1 MSNVTYGRGQVE
13 HALWIAFRG
22 GSMSAPKLPPKVF
35 LTRVKRLL
43 EIDRA
48 MDLSNREAPPAR
60 KFAFVDLPERPGG
73 EVAFTPMD
81 AVALGIALDLL
92 DAGYKQSEVVFLLRH
107 IRADFE
113 GQLEEIVSGDRA
125 KARKRGPKPKGLFL
139 LIQKVEMK
147 DLLNAPKLQGH
158 VDPLL
163 LEPVFCHGPEELS
176 DALADIMPM
185 RRRVVTVV
193 ELAKTARVIPL
204 ALANAPEIRRGR
216 PKSK

>member
-13 HALWIAFRG
+13 HALWIAFPSG
-22 GSMSAPKLPPKVF
+22 LMSAPKLPPKVF

-48 MDLSNREAPPAR
+48 MDLSEREAPPEC
-60 KFAFVDLPERPGG
+60 KFAFVDLPEKPGG
-73 EVAFTPMD
+73 GVAFTPMD

-92 DAGYKQSEVVFLLRH
+92 DAGYKQSEVVFLLRYL
-107 IRADFE
+107 RADLE
-113 GQLEEIVSGDRA
+113 RQLGELVSVDRGYA
-125 KARKRGPKPKGLFL
+125 YDIRSRPEGLFL

-158 VDPLL
+158 VDPLF
-163 LEPVFCHGPEELS
+163 LEPVFCHGAADLS
-176 DALADIMPM
+176 ERLADIMPM

-193 ELAKTARVIPL
+193 ELARTATVIPQ
-204 ALANAPEIRRGR
+204 ALTNAPEIRRGR